1 MHIEPSCP
9 DCPPII
15 RFGTPRMPYREPFAD
30 GVRMGGHCPSIVCE
44 MPGLGDIDP
53 CITQFT
59 AESTALPSDM
69 VCCSGEGIADHCTC
83 CNLRL
88 MFAPA
93 PSGMLK
99 RLLLEELSQKIGPPE
114 IE

>member
-1 MHIEPSCP
+1 
-9 DCPPII
+9 
-15 RFGTPRMPYREPFAD
+15 MPFREPFAD

-53 CITQFT
+53 CIDQFT

-69 VCCSGEGIADHCTC
+69 VCCSGEGIADHCAC

-93 PSGMLK
+93 PSGMVK
-99 RLLLEELSQKIGPPE
+99 
-114 IE
+114 